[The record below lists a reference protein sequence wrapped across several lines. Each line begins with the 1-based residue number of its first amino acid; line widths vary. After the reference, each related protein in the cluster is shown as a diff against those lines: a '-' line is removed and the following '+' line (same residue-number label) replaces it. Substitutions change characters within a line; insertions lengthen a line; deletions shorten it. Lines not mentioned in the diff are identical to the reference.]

1 MVFNFGAD
9 AFDESILYCS
19 DENGME
25 IRITIEEKVEIIVKK
40 YQIFVGSTYNDL
52 IEERQTAIRANH
64 AVSPF
69 GISGRGFAIGR
80 WI

>member
-1 MVFNFGAD
+1 MLMVFNFGAD

-52 IEERQTAIRANH
+52 IEERQTAIRAIMQYPLSE
-64 AVSPF
+64 SPA
-69 GISGRGFAIGR
+69 GDL
-80 WI
+80 

>member
-1 MVFNFGAD
+1 MLMVFNFGAE
-9 AFDESILYCS
+9 ASDESILYCS

-52 IEERQTAIRANH
+52 IEERQTAIRAIMQYPLSE
-64 AVSPF
+64 SPA
-69 GISGRGFAIGR
+69 GDL
-80 WI
+80 